1 MWKRFWNPS
10 TCSCENGKCL
20 ASNLDNSAIICDKV
34 TEPYDKETNFN
45 EKKQPVRFKI
55 SNFLRAVSFY
65 C

>member
-1 MWKRFWNPS
+1 M
-10 TCSCENGKCL
+10 
-20 ASNLDNSAIICDKV
+20 DDSAIICDKV
-34 TEPYDKETNFN
+34 TESYDKETNFN